1 MIELVQVCELFN
13 ITLKKKIQIKSW
25 NIRATI
31 AFPEKIDYILAILHH
46 VVEMKS
52 QANVKSLSSELLG
65 SGNASIANALLIK
78 CADLGLIN
86 EKNGSY
92 SITSDGENSIKQE
105 LIFMPIEGTW
115 NIKYVEDTTMFEK
128 PKILELNLTY
138 SELTRDAD
146 NKVVEFK
153 PRNDRESI
161 NNVTNVP
168 TFIDSLLGI
177 HVKPIEGKDFRIE
190 NYEDMAEEL
199 PHDTEYLSWNIQKN
213 YLEISISKRFEKIK
227 RTLQS
232 PNVSFES
239 IWETMLKF
247 KNISKEWDRDKR
259 KLMVQFDND
268 DITDRIN
275 MQHVLEFVNPVIL
288 DYGMFENIS
297 ILVDVYPK
305 TENDAQKWA
314 DLLFLNGITEHMT
327 KMRYDKLRNKIRNKF
342 LGYDIHIEER
352 AMLCNG
358 KKITKYTSQYWYLK
372 SMEDWDL

>member
-1 MIELVQVCELFN
+1 
-13 ITLKKKIQIKSW
+13 
-25 NIRATI
+25 
-31 AFPEKIDYILAILHH
+31 
-46 VVEMKS
+46 MKS

-92 SITSDGENSIKQE
+92 YITSDGENSIKQE

-297 ILVDVYPK
+297 VLVDVYPK

-358 KKITKYTSQYWYLK
+358 KKITKYTSQYWY
-372 SMEDWDL
+372 

>member
-168 TFIDSLLGI
+168 TF
-177 HVKPIEGKDFRIE
+177 
-190 NYEDMAEEL
+190 
-199 PHDTEYLSWNIQKN
+199 Q
-213 YLEISISKRFEKIK
+213 
-227 RTLQS
+227 
-232 PNVSFES
+232 
-239 IWETMLKF
+239 
-247 KNISKEWDRDKR
+247 
-259 KLMVQFDND
+259 
-268 DITDRIN
+268 
-275 MQHVLEFVNPVIL
+275 
-288 DYGMFENIS
+288 
-297 ILVDVYPK
+297 
-305 TENDAQKWA
+305 
-314 DLLFLNGITEHMT
+314 
-327 KMRYDKLRNKIRNKF
+327 
-342 LGYDIHIEER
+342 
-352 AMLCNG
+352 
-358 KKITKYTSQYWYLK
+358 
-372 SMEDWDL
+372 

>member
-92 SITSDGENSIKQE
+92 YITSDGENSIKQE

-297 ILVDVYPK
+297 VLVDVYPK

>member
-168 TFIDSLLGI
+168 TFIDSLLGM

>member
-146 NKVVEFK
+146 NRVVEFK

-168 TFIDSLLGI
+168 TFIDSLLGM

-247 KNISKEWDRDKR
+247 KNISKEWDHDKR

-358 KKITKYTSQYWYLK
+358 KKIIKYTSQYWYLK